1 MSSIPSFKIEN
12 GEIFAQIN
20 QKDGMVEFHDNPE
33 KYDSLQMYKMIEEQ
47 INKCMCLNEKLKTLD
62 QDIAI
67 NPKYIQKMRNND
79 GDLV

>member
-1 MSSIPSFKIEN
+1 
-12 GEIFAQIN
+12 
-20 QKDGMVEFHDNPE
+20 MVEFHDNPE

-47 INKCMCLNEKLKTLD
+47 INKCMCLNEKLKLLD